1 MFNKKH
7 ITAIAA
13 LSLSAMLLAG
23 CQENAE
29 PINIVSP
36 AAAGEQQTSPT
47 EPVSSASAAAD
58 EAAGISSSNVTESRT
73 AEPTATINVN
83 CTIPDSAPAQAAL
96 LKTSPLWF
104 EDGLPEKLLLNGV
117 DHILKERRVDENFPD
132 KEEPIYIRPEDN
144 LLLMVYN
151 GNGGGD
157 IYFNRYDEHLYGS
170 LRSYF
175 DCYNVAE
182 EIFNDKT
189 LNGFT
194 PEDAVSRATTLLE
207 QLGITN
213 LGTPEV
219 WAVKADKANELL
231 GKETWENKDGTPYD
245 WKRWTEDDEVY
256 YLTFP
261 VEFNGIPVAFT
272 GSVSGNCTQYGF
284 DSEYWTDGT
293 SIQVTVT
300 KDSIVEIQGWPL
312 PSADAETIGTVNIN
326 VSAQQAFDL
335 LNESLSAEAF
345 PYAINLNECSL
356 VYVITDRDYQK
367 GECVLRPMWR
377 FEMSFDDG
385 RGYSDYG
392 SVRMTGYVDA
402 ETGKG
407 YFENC

>member
-104 EDGLPEKLLLNGV
+104 EDGLPEKLLLNDV
-117 DHILKERRVDENFPD
+117 DVVLEERRVDENFPD
-132 KEEPIYIRPEDN
+132 KVQPIYTCPEDD
-144 LLLMVYN
+144 LLVMGYN

-157 IYFNRYDEHLYGS
+157 ISFWYHTDYMYGTLRNIFDVYD
-170 LRSYF
+170 
-175 DCYNVAE
+175 VAH
-182 EIFNDKT
+182 EIFTDKT

-194 PEDAVSRATTLLE
+194 PEDAISRATTLLE

-219 WAVKADKANELL
+219 WAIKADKANELL
-231 GKETWENKDGTPYD
+231 GKETWESKDGSIIE
-245 WKRWTEDDEVY
+245 WKHWTEDDEVY

-272 GSVSGNCTQYGF
+272 GSMSGGCTQYNLG
-284 DSEYWTDGT
+284 SEHYTDGT
-293 SIQVTVT
+293 SVKVTVT
-300 KDSIVEIQGWPL
+300 KDRIVDIEGWPL

-326 VSAQQAFDL
+326 VSAQKAFDL
-335 LNESLSAEAF
+335 LNESLSAEVF
-345 PYAINLNECSL
+345 PYAVNLNECSL
-356 VYVITDRDYQK
+356 VYVITDRDCTNS
-367 GECVLRPMWR
+367 ECVLRPMWR

-392 SVRMTGYVDA
+392 SVRMIGYVDA

-407 YFENC
+407 YFEHS

>member
-36 AAAGEQQTSPT
+36 AAAGEQQTSST
-47 EPVSSASAAAD
+47 EPVSSAPAAAD
-58 EAAGISSSNVTESRT
+58 ETADTSSSNVTENRT
-73 AEPTATINVN
+73 AEPTATINVK
-83 CTIPDSAPAQAAL
+83 CAIPNSAPAQAAL
-96 LKTSPLWF
+96 LKTSPFWF

-117 DHILKERRVDENFPD
+117 DHILEERRVDENFPD
-132 KEEPIYIRPEDN
+132 KEEPIYICPEDQ
-144 LLLMVYN
+144 LLVMGYN

-157 IYFNRYDEHLYGS
+157 LYFNHHDDYMYGT

-219 WAVKADKANELL
+219 WAVKAEKANEELN
-231 GKETWENKDGTPYD
+231 KTEWENKDGTPAE
-245 WKRWTEDDEVY
+245 WKQWTEDDEVY

-272 GSVSGNCTQYGF
+272 GSMSGSCTQHGF
-284 DSEYWTDGT
+284 DSEYFTDGT
-293 SIQVTVT
+293 YIEVTVT
-300 KDSIVEIQGWPL
+300 KDSILDVRTRNL
-312 PSADAETIGTVNIN
+312 PSADAETVGTVNIN
-326 VSAQQAFDL
+326 VSAQQALDIL
-335 LNESLSAEAF
+335 TECHSAVDF
-345 PYAINLNECSL
+345 PFAINVNECSL
-356 VYVITDRDYQK
+356 VYVITERNLDTSEYI
-367 GECVLRPMWR
+367 LRPMWK
-377 FEMSFDDG
+377 FEMSYENE
-385 RGYSDYG
+385 YSDY
-392 SVRMTGYVDA
+392 SVRMTEYVDA

>member
-36 AAAGEQQTSPT
+36 AAAGEQQTSST
-47 EPVSSASAAAD
+47 EPVSSVSAAAD
-58 EAAGISSSNVTESRT
+58 EKVGISSSNVTESRT
-73 AEPTATINVN
+73 AEPTATINVK
-83 CTIPDSAPAQAAL
+83 CTIPDSAPEQAAL

-104 EDGLPEKLLLNGV
+104 EDGLPEQLLLNGV
-117 DHILKERRVDENFPD
+117 DHILYERRVNEYFPD
-132 KEEPIYIRPEDN
+132 KEQPIYIRPEDN
-144 LLLMVYN
+144 LLLMGYN

-157 IYFNRYDEHLYGS
+157 IYFNRYDDHLYGT

-175 DCYNVAE
+175 DVYDVAGE
-182 EIFNDKT
+182 TFTDKT

-194 PEDAVSRATTLLE
+194 PEDAISRATALLE

-219 WAVKADKANELL
+219 WAVKADKANEVL
-231 GKETWENKDGTPYD
+231 GRTKWENKDGTPQE
-245 WKRWTEDDEVY
+245 WKQWTEDDEVY

-272 GSVSGNCTQYGF
+272 GSMSGGGTHYGL
-284 DSEYWTDGT
+284 DSEYYTAGT

-300 KDSIVEIQGWPL
+300 KDSIVQVQGYPL
-312 PSADAETIGTVNIN
+312 PSADAETVGTVDIN
-326 VSAQQAFDL
+326 VSAQQALDIL
-335 LNESLSAEAF
+335 IENHSAEDF
-345 PYAINLNECSL
+345 PSALNLNECSF
-356 VYVITDRDYQK
+356 VYVMTNRDFEK
-367 GECVLRPMWR
+367 GEFILRPMWR
-377 FEMSFDDG
+377 FEMSYEHE
-385 RGYSDYG
+385 YSTDG
-392 SVRMTGYVDA
+392 SVRMTEYVDA

-407 YFENC
+407 YFEY